1 MSNWA
6 LIIYCGLITYFT
18 RFSMIALIKK
28 EMFNDR
34 IRQVLSYVPTAI
46 FPAIIFP
53 AIFLDD
59 SGSILIQNN
68 PKIMAALIAT
78 LIGIFS
84 RSIIATI
91 FSGLASYWFLIFV
104 VQFVMKKIFIFI
116 FCIFAFGVNS
126 MEKETTFNRE
136 LFDKAQADG
145 KIVIVSSWIKYCSS
159 CAGQMKILNKAK
171 KDGKLSDIEFTNIEY
186 FAFDVTNK
194 EIANLFNIQYQ
205 TSLLIFKG
213 SKEVFRSIG
222 ETTED
227 LIYEAIKASI

>member
-6 LIIYCGLITYFT
+6 LIIYCGLITYLT

-34 IRQVLSYVPTAI
+34 IREILSYVPSAI

-53 AIFLDD
+53 AIFLDN
-59 SGSILIQNN
+59 SGSIFIEDN

-104 VQFVMKKIFIFI
+104 V
-116 FCIFAFGVNS
+116 
-126 MEKETTFNRE
+126 
-136 LFDKAQADG
+136 
-145 KIVIVSSWIKYCSS
+145 
-159 CAGQMKILNKAK
+159 
-171 KDGKLSDIEFTNIEY
+171 
-186 FAFDVTNK
+186 
-194 EIANLFNIQYQ
+194 
-205 TSLLIFKG
+205 
-213 SKEVFRSIG
+213 
-222 ETTED
+222 
-227 LIYEAIKASI
+227 